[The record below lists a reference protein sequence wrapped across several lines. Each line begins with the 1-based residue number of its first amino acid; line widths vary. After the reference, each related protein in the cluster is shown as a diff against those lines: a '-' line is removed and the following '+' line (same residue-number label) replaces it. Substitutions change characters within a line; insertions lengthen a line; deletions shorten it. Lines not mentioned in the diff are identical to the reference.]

1 MGLAA
6 LMLIGVAAVG
16 GFPSGSAKLSGHDAA
31 LARARL
37 PTSERPKV
45 GDSIDMRVP
54 WDSSYLRNTQ
64 VVGII
69 RPGSGERV
77 YSKRA
82 KGFVG
87 SEPRS
92 KGLVWHFQ
100 EEFKPFKRITGK
112 RPFKVRLLHMDPLAI
127 LGKLAAEE
135 KVEVSPFEVPSG
147 EYKGRLAV
155 AVRLK
160 DKKPWY
166 SKLR

>member
-1 MGLAA
+1 MTTAARWLVAA
-6 LMLIGVAAVG
+6 LLVAAAEG
-16 GFPSGSAKLSGHDAA
+16 
-31 LARARL
+31 RL
-37 PTSERPKV
+37 RRPTSERPKV
-45 GDSIDMRVP
+45 GDSIEMRVP

-64 VVGII
+64 AVGMI

-77 YSKRA
+77 YSKAA

-92 KGLVWHFQ
+92 NGLVWHLQ
-100 EEFKPFKRITGK
+100 EENKPLKRITGK
-112 RPFKVRLLHMDPLAI
+112 RPFKLRILHMDPLAI

-155 AVRLK
+155 AVSLRE
-160 DKKPWY
+160 KKPWY
-166 SKLR
+166 RRLL

>member
-1 MGLAA
+1 MTTRARVLVAA
-6 LMLIGVAAVG
+6 LLVATAE
-16 GFPSGSAKLSGHDAA
+16 
-31 LARARL
+31 ARL
-37 PTSERPKV
+37 RRPTSERPKV
-45 GDSIDMRVP
+45 GDAIEMRVP

-64 VVGII
+64 AVGMI

-92 KGLVWHFQ
+92 NGLVWHLQ
-100 EEFKPFKRITGK
+100 EENKPFKRITGK

-127 LGKLAAEE
+127 LAAEE
-135 KVEVSPFEVPSG
+135 KIEVSPFEVPSG
-147 EYKGRLAV
+147 EYKGRMAV

-160 DKKPWY
+160 DKTPWY
-166 SKLR
+166 RRLL